1 MSILEVSFR
10 GIEKNEGI
18 DEVIGKKVEKLE
30 EIFPD
35 LIGCRIAIS
44 QPQHSQ
50 RSGSP
55 YRVRIDITV
64 PGNEF
69 VVTRESGEGDMHEPL
84 NRVLGDAFEAA
95 RRILREHAQR
105 QRGDVKAP
113 AEEETTA
120 LVVRL
125 FPSEG
130 YGFLKTLEGE
140 EIYFHKNSV
149 LHHDFDRLEIG
160 TMVRYAGELGE
171 NGLQASSVQII
182 DKPGA
187 SIPKTEK
194 LQKE

>member
-18 DEVIGKKVEKLE
+18 DEVIRKKVEKLE

-35 LIGCRIAIS
+35 LIGCRIALS

-55 YRVRIDITV
+55 YRVRIDMTV

-69 VVTRESGEGDMHEPL
+69 VVTRESGKGDMHEPL
-84 NRVLGDAFEAA
+84 NRVLGDAFDAA
-95 RRILREHAQR
+95 RRILREHMQR

-187 SIPKTEK
+187 SIPRTER
-194 LQKE
+194 LRKE

>member
-55 YRVRIDITV
+55 YRVRIDMTV